1 MSKLSTNSFF
11 SGLSALSPEEDATA
25 REEFNRIKDSLE
37 RKTKVTFDNLMIAG
51 SLCRMRDK
59 HGRNSNIYNNFI
71 NALTEV
77 DDCWNDKFFRLRWVE
92 AYRGYES
99 IAGSDAD
106 KEFIFKLNPSASA
119 LKSCQFLPGDKCYRI
134 IKELKSVES
143 FPSAAAVERYGKT
156 GNFNTKASLPT
167 PREESKDNS
176 EVVIDPIIDV
186 QYVAPER
193 STIERPNE
201 MMSAN
206 TTADIAPVQQTMIQS
221 SPTNTTI
228 TTTTTPTTVTY
239 ELSTIYQA
247 LESVVLSKRHEIQD
261 NPEAL
266 AVLQWMTDLNHNYFN
281 IDQTVGRR

>member
-1 MSKLSTNSFF
+1 MSKLTTNTFF

-25 REEFNRIKDSLE
+25 REEFDRIKDSLE
-37 RKTKVTFDNLMIAG
+37 RKTKISYDNIMIAG

-59 HGRNSNIYNNFI
+59 HGRNSNIYINFI
-71 NALTEV
+71 SQLSEF
-77 DDCWNDKFFRLRWVE
+77 DESWNDKFFRLKWVE

-119 LKSCQFLPGDKCYRI
+119 LKSCQFLPGEKGYRI

-167 PREESKDNS
+167 PREEFKNNS
-176 EVVIDPIIDV
+176 VVVTDPIIDV
-186 QYVAPER
+186 PYVAPER

-201 MMSAN
+201 MVSAN
-206 TTADIAPVQQTMIQS
+206 TNADIAPSQQTVIQPPS
-221 SPTNTTI
+221 TNN
-228 TTTTTPTTVTY
+228 TTTTPPTTVKD

-247 LESVVLSKRHEIQD
+247 LESVVFSKRHEIQD

-266 AVLQWMTDLNHNYFN
+266 AVLQWMTDLTHNYFN
-281 IDQTVGRR
+281 IDPTVGRR